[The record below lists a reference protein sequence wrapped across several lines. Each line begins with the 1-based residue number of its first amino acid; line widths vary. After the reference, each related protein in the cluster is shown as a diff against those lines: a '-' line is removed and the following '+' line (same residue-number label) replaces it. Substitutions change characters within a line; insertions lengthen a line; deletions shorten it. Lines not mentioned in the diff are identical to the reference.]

1 MANEHLEALFGE
13 LLNETA
19 RQLLTKIKSGE
30 WNSKDIKEAREL
42 LKDNHVT
49 VDVKKGDPLDIL
61 SKKLPFEEFEDTPIY
76 N

>member
-1 MANEHLEALFGE
+1 MSKDKLNATLENLLQLTAEE
-13 LLNETA
+13 LLKRVQT
-19 RQLLTKIKSGE
+19 GE
-30 WNSKDIKEAREL
+30 ATHQDISNALKL

-61 SKKLPFEEFEDTPIY
+61 SQSLPFEEFDTPLY